1 MARTQS
7 FDRDTVVRAARALFW
22 RTGYEST
29 SIPELEAATGLSRS
43 SIYNAFGSKR
53 GLFDAAVDSYL
64 TEVVRPRL
72 RPLTAQHVEPSA
84 LADYLTGLRAAFQN
98 LESMPAA
105 NGCLLINTAGA
116 PIADDPQVARV
127 IADYRAEL
135 RDAVVR
141 GLHAARGQV
150 PAPEL
155 ARLADA
161 VTGLMIAAFAMARV
175 DAAEAAR
182 SIDTA
187 LALLG

>member
-22 RTGYEST
+22 RSGYEST

-72 RPLTAQHVEPSA
+72 QPLTVAEVEPRA
-84 LADYLTGLRAAFQN
+84 LAAYLTGLRAAFQN
-98 LESMPAA
+98 LGSMPATS
-105 NGCLLINTAGA
+105 GCLLINTAGA
-116 PIADDPQVARV
+116 PIAGDPQVSRV

-135 RDAVVR
+135 HDAVVR
-141 GLHAARGQV
+141 GLRAARGD
-150 PAPEL
+150 APEVPQ
-155 ARLADA
+155 LADA
-161 VTGLMIAAFAMARV
+161 VTGLMIAGFALARV
-175 DAAEAAR
+175 DAVEAAR
-182 SIDTA
+182 SIETA
-187 LALLG
+187 LTLIE